1 MDYYN
6 FYTGREFEAYRF
18 LGAHVEGD
26 TVCFRT
32 FAPAA
37 ARISVIGDFS
47 SWQEIEMAK
56 IYDGN
61 FWECRVP
68 AKAGMRYKYRI
79 TRGDGSFLEL
89 RPLWFFLGASPPDG
103 LGDRRAG
110 QL

>member
-79 TRGDGSFLEL
+79 TRGDGSFLDHCDPYGFSSEL
-89 RPLWFFLGASPPDG
+89 RPQTASV
-103 LGDRRAG
+103 LS
-110 QL
+110 LIHI